1 MKKINNILYSL
12 AIVSTIF
19 SCTGVIKNEE
29 TKQYLSEKIVFEVN
43 KNELMNL
50 DDASEQ
56 ETPVNLLVKLN
67 YNDFTSS
74 SFKNEEERRL
84 YFEKAKNYYSKKN
97 KELVSELNLD
107 DLDYYSSLYS
117 PFISLDITNEE
128 LSNDNYHLL
137 EYLDSNSN
145 IEMVYVSDVQSNKP
159 NLTNATNFVGV
170 KPYITNR
177 TYTGEGVVVGILEPS
192 ILDADHE
199 DFANTDIMVRNEWY
213 YVESVSNHTTMMG
226 SIIAEKNGI
235 APDSKL
241 LSVELCGNA
250 VNEID
255 WLLENGVNVIN
266 LSYGDSNP
274 TGNYSSKSA
283 YMDYIINT
291 YKVTMVASSGN
302 TGDTDD
308 YVANPGLGY
317 NVLTVGACSSS
328 YGYSMNFSSY
338 KEVDGP
344 RKPNIVAPGYNISL
358 NSFDDSQSGTSLS
371 AAITTG
377 CVALMM
383 ERSYIYKCNPEVV
396 ISDIMASS
404 KDPSTSYFKNGLD
417 DNIGAGSLDF
427 SKLVEDDVGGSV
439 LGFSESNQLKSF
451 QMTLSEGDKIK
462 LVAAWLVNA
471 DGTVSNTQRTN
482 YDVYIYDSNNNLITS
497 QATNVDCI
505 ELIEFETPYTDTYTI
520 KIVKNSVQANT
531 NEYVSISYFII

>member
-12 AIVSTIF
+12 AVVSTIF

-56 ETPVNLLVKLN
+56 DTPVNLLVKLN

-84 YFEKAKNYYSKKN
+84 YFENAKNYYSKKN

-117 PFISLDITNEE
+117 PFISVDITNEE
-128 LSNDNYHLL
+128 LSNDNYDLL
-137 EYLDSNSN
+137 KYLDNNSN
-145 IEMVYVSDVQSNKP
+145 IEMVYVSDVQNNKP
-159 NLTNATNFVGV
+159 NLSNATNFTGV

-177 TYTGEGVVVGILEPS
+177 TNTGEGVVVGILEPS
-192 ILDADHE
+192 ILDADHD

-213 YVESVSNHTTMMG
+213 YVESVSSHTTMMG
-226 SIIAEKNGI
+226 SIIAGKNGI

-283 YMDYIINT
+283 YMVYIINT

-317 NVLTVGACSSS
+317 NVLTVGACDS
-328 YGYSMNFSSY
+328 YMGLPTSFSSY
-338 KEVDGP
+338 LENDGP
-344 RKPNIVAPGYNISL
+344 RKPNIVAPGSELSL
-358 NSFDDSQSGTSLS
+358 SSFEGLHSGTSLS

-383 ERSYIYKCNPEVV
+383 QMDFTYKSSPEMV
-396 ISDIMASS
+396 IADIMASS
-404 KDPSTSYFKNGLD
+404 KEPNTSYFKNGLD
-417 DNIGAGSLDF
+417 NKIGAGSLNYDAIIQNEVDLARINFYESKQSAQFTIDLF
-427 SKLVEDDVGGSV
+427 S
-439 LGFSESNQLKSF
+439 N
-451 QMTLSEGDKIK
+451 DKIK
-462 LVAAWLVNA
+462 MVAAWMANA

-482 YDVYIYDSNNNLITS
+482 YDVYIYDSNDNLITS

-505 ELIEFETPYTDTYTI
+505 ELIEFEAPNTGTYTI
-520 KIVKNSVQANT
+520 KIVKNSAQANT
-531 NEYVSISYFII
+531 NEYVSVSYFII